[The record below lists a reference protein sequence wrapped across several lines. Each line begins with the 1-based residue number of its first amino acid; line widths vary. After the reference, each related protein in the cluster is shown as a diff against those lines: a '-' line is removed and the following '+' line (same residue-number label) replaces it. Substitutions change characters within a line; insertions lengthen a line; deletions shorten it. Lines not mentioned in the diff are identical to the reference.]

1 MQPISFDA
9 LSLFGELNMRANL
22 NFSRLETEKYWPET
36 IFSMDELAWP
46 ADWEGRTI
54 LALSMLAQATHRTPA
69 YLDAIIDQVVIELL
83 SAYNKIFSIDGTM
96 SWMEGFGV
104 PGFLLYPTIALE
116 IILPL
121 FVIIGYQARIS
132 AGLLAIFCIATAFL
146 FHYDFVDQMQTIAF
160 LKNLGLAG
168 GFLFI
173 VANGTKDWSVD
184 REKKYVRL

>member
-1 MQPISFDA
+1 M
-9 LSLFGELNMRANL
+9 ANL
-22 NFSRLETEKYWPET
+22 IDLIGRLL
-36 IFSMDELAWP
+36 IS
-46 ADWEGRTI
+46 
-54 LALSMLAQATHRTPA
+54 ALFL
-69 YLDAIIDQVVIELL
+69 I

-96 SWMEGFGV
+96 SWMEGFGI

-121 FVIIGYQARIS
+121 FVIIGYRARIS
-132 AGLLAIFCIATAFL
+132 ASLLAIFCISTAFL
-146 FHYDFVDQMQTIAF
+146 FHLDFADQMQTILF

-173 VANGTKDWSVD
+173 VANGTKDWSID

>member
-1 MQPISFDA
+1 M
-9 LSLFGELNMRANL
+9 ANL
-22 NFSRLETEKYWPET
+22 IDFIARLL
-36 IFSMDELAWP
+36 IS
-46 ADWEGRTI
+46 
-54 LALSMLAQATHRTPA
+54 ALFL
-69 YLDAIIDQVVIELL
+69 I

-96 SWMEGFGV
+96 SWMEGFGI
-104 PGFLLYPTIALE
+104 PGLLLYPTIALE

-121 FVIIGYQARIS
+121 FIVIGYQARLS
-132 AGLLAIFCIATAFL
+132 AGLLAIFCIATAFI

-173 VANGTKDWSVD
+173 LANGTKEWAVD

>member
-1 MQPISFDA
+1 M
-9 LSLFGELNMRANL
+9 ANL
-22 NFSRLETEKYWPET
+22 IDFIARLL
-36 IFSMDELAWP
+36 IS
-46 ADWEGRTI
+46 
-54 LALSMLAQATHRTPA
+54 ALFL
-69 YLDAIIDQVVIELL
+69 I

-96 SWMEGFGV
+96 SWMEGFGIH
-104 PGFLLYPTIALE
+104 GLLLYPTIALE

-121 FVIIGYQARIS
+121 FIVIGYQARLS
-132 AGLLAIFCIATAFL
+132 AGLLAIFCIATAFI

-173 VANGTKDWSVD
+173 VANGTKDWAVD